1 MLDTRHFSLGPESGM
16 LAEGVRE
23 NTSVCVCA
31 RTREREREEESVC
44 GRLSVHE

>member
-31 RTREREREEESVC
+31 RTRERERERKKVC
-44 GRLSVHE
+44 VGD